1 MLRELGGEITR
12 GDNRANWVTTLQGH
26 VVTNRD
32 VTFPVHSSVPQTHI
46 GFILSA
52 KWTAGDMRAYALEEI
67 KYKLLSQYNVHKYNI
82 FSKHL
87 GQVRVDFVQT
97 VLSTPLVQR

>member
-1 MLRELGGEITR
+1 
-12 GDNRANWVTTLQGH
+12 
-26 VVTNRD
+26 
-32 VTFPVHSSVPQTHI
+32 
-46 GFILSA
+46 
-52 KWTAGDMRAYALEEI
+52 MRAYALEEI

-82 FSKHL
+82 FSKYL